1 MEGMMNKYFAFIV
14 MLLIPI
20 DIYASY
26 FNTDRPQKI
35 IGSFLNEVEHI
46 HEIRMFSNAF
56 GFVPRTANEIT
67 QYFDANVHK
76 MLPVITIS
84 NLLFEKET
92 GMYQH
97 DVNAIIDA
105 IEKSSLSHREI
116 LFLMDEPLWWVRN
129 ACEEGKPK
137 ACYDV
142 ENRYVETLATLRLVG
157 QLLRKQFSGSGVIH
171 IEAWAELVLQKNTHP
186 GEDVIMLDDAEYLG
200 FDCYGDF
207 DYCGSPEYGYSS
219 QIDYGTWVWE
229 AMHTLESINPI
240 GRKLFLVPGSFL
252 ADQHFASIKA
262 IMDQMYIYAYILSQ
276 SNKIGGFGIF
286 LWGDMVE
293 NEKNFIGARNISLVA
308 NFIAFVA
315 EYFGVENKSE

>member
-1 MEGMMNKYFAFIV
+1 MNRYFAFILV

-20 DIYASY
+20 DSYASY

-35 IGSFLNEVEHI
+35 IGSFLNKVEHLD
-46 HEIRMFSNAF
+46 EISAFSNAF

-84 NLLFEKET
+84 NLLFDKDT

-97 DVNAIIDA
+97 DVSAIIDA
-105 IEKSSLSHREI
+105 IEKSSLSHSEI
-116 LFLMDEPLWWVRN
+116 LFLMDEPLWWVRR

-142 ENRYVETLATLRLVG
+142 GNRYVETLATLRLVG

-186 GEDVIMLDDAEYLG
+186 NEQVIMLDDAEYLG

-207 DYCGSPEYGYSS
+207 DYCGSSKHGYSS

-229 AMHTLESINPI
+229 AMHTLESNNPI

-262 IMDQMYIYAYILSQ
+262 IMDQMSVYAYILSR
-276 SNKIGGFGIF
+276 SDKIGGFGIF
-286 LWGDMVE
+286 LWGDMIE
-293 NEKNFIGARNISLVA
+293 EGKIFTGARNISVITS
-308 NFIAFVA
+308 FIAFIA
-315 EYFGVENKSE
+315 KYFGVENKSEQ